1 MTEQNGRLM
10 KSFSQL
16 EKLLNDMYGRQ
27 EGKGSVTV
35 YIDLMKEKQ
44 QTDRE
49 VYDVDDWEEDLR
61 SLKNIRY
68 KRNKIAH
75 ECDAMD
81 TAMCDE
87 EDILWLEKFRE
98 RVMRGTDPLARLNRE
113 KQRKITKSVVRRRP
127 AEYKTDFP
135 SDYERD
141 DRKKRNDRDNSPR
154 ELLLWGIWIAAFLLL
169 VYWIIR
175 ADFAFRENYH
185 KNRAKTPKFVTDVK
199 SF

>member
-10 KSFSQL
+10 KSFSRL

-35 YIDLMKEKQ
+35 YIDLMIEKQ
-44 QTDRE
+44 QTDRD

-75 ECDAMD
+75 ESDAMD

-98 RVMRGTDPLARLNRE
+98 RIMRSDDPLARLNRE
-113 KQRKITKSVVRRRP
+113 KQRKITKSAVRRRP

-135 SDYERD
+135 SYYERY
-141 DRKKRNDRDNSPR
+141 DRQKKNDKDNSPR

-169 VYWIIR
+169 VYWII
-175 ADFAFRENYH
+175 
-185 KNRAKTPKFVTDVK
+185 KG
-199 SF
+199 

>member
-44 QTDRE
+44 QTDRD

-75 ECDAMD
+75 ESDAMD
-81 TAMCDE
+81 ADMCDE
-87 EDILWLEKFRE
+87 EDVLWLENFRE
-98 RVMRGTDPLARLNRE
+98 RVMRGTDPLAQLTRMKEQQRIYEESLARAR
-113 KQRKITKSVVRRRP
+113 KQSSTP
-127 AEYKTDFP
+127 LDAPEYNGNARGRSTENAP
-135 SDYERD
+135 SEW
-141 DRKKRNDRDNSPR
+141 
-154 ELLLWGIWIAAFLLL
+154 WGWFILIVAAIVLI
-169 VYWIIR
+169 YC
-175 ADFAFRENYH
+175 
-185 KNRAKTPKFVTDVK
+185 FVSK
-199 SF
+199 

>member
-44 QTDRE
+44 QTDRD

-75 ECDAMD
+75 ESDAMD
-81 TAMCDE
+81 ADMCE
-87 EDILWLEKFRE
+87 
-98 RVMRGTDPLARLNRE
+98 
-113 KQRKITKSVVRRRP
+113 RRRRFVAGKFSGTCDARHGSAGTAYP
-127 AEYKTDFP
+127 N
-135 SDYERD
+135 ERATA
-141 DRKKRNDRDNSPR
+141 N
-154 ELLLWGIWIAAFLLL
+154 L
-169 VYWIIR
+169 
-175 ADFAFRENYH
+175 
-185 KNRAKTPKFVTDVK
+185 
-199 SF
+199 